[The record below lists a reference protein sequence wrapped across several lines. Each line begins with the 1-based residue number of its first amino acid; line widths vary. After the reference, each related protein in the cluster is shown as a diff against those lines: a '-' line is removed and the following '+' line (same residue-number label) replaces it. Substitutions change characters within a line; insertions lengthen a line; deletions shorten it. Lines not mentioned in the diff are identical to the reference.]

1 MRSPG
6 ILAHFLVS
14 CYPDLV
20 LITPILPRPYY
31 FSLPS
36 HCPCQCSLS
45 LVFRTISSDNP
56 VSCASIEQLLRQ
68 GWLFTMSPIST
79 KHRLTSSHDTDF
91 FLAPESILQRQYE
104 ALRAYFVDQ
113 LGSAEVARRF
123 GYTHGSFRVLC
134 HQFRH
139 DPDFRAR
146 FFSPIL
152 QGPAPVRD
160 PLRELVVAMRKRN
173 LSVYDIQR
181 ELAGTGQSVSIN
193 TLTLLLREEGFA
205 RLPRRLDDERPE
217 ALRPEPAAVADVRA
231 LSLAPRSFHTR
242 AGGLFLFVPVMR
254 DIRLAEVV
262 RQAGL
267 PGSAMIP
274 AEQAVRSLLALKLLG
289 THRKSHVM
297 DLVCDQGIAL
307 FAGLNA
313 VPKRSYLAAYSS
325 RIDHRLCLRMLEAWL
340 TEVHRAGLP
349 RGLSF
354 DLDFHTVPANTQE
367 EPLEKHYISRRSR
380 SQKGILTFLARDAA
394 HRVLCY
400 AHAGIPKL
408 EQADEILRFVEFW
421 RKQTGE
427 DPAELVFDSQLT
439 TYANLNWLNRRGI
452 RFLTLRRRSRRML
465 GEIFSR
471 PGSAWHRI
479 TLPSLTRTFRTPRVL
494 DERIHLKDYDGPL
507 RQITIIDLGHEEPT
521 ILLTNDFKSSC
532 PALVTRYAQRML
544 IENGIS
550 EAIQFFHLDALSSM
564 VGLKVDFDLQITLM
578 ASSLYRLFA
587 ERIGREYGK
596 AQAKT
601 IFGNL
606 LAVSATV
613 QIEDDGVTVTL
624 DKRAHNP
631 YLVASQV
638 ADEPIR
644 MPWFGNRLLSIN
656 YA

>member
-1 MRSPG
+1 
-6 ILAHFLVS
+6 
-14 CYPDLV
+14 
-20 LITPILPRPYY
+20 
-31 FSLPS
+31 
-36 HCPCQCSLS
+36 
-45 LVFRTISSDNP
+45 
-56 VSCASIEQLLRQ
+56 
-68 GWLFTMSPIST
+68 MSTIST
-79 KHRLTSSHDTDF
+79 KSSITNPGDSSF
-91 FLAPESILQRQYE
+91 FLAPESHLQRQYE
-104 ALRAYFVDQ
+104 ALRAFFVDR
-113 LGSAEVARRF
+113 LPSAEVARRF
-123 GYTHGSFRVLC
+123 GYTPGSFRVLC

-146 FFSPIL
+146 FFSRL
-152 QGPAPVRD
+152 SQGPAPAPVRD
-160 PLRELVVAMRKRN
+160 PLRDLVVAMRKRN

-181 ELAGTGQSVSIN
+181 ELAGAGHAVSIN
-193 TLTLLLREEGFA
+193 TLTLLLRQEGFA
-205 RLPRRLDDERPE
+205 RLPRRLDEERPR

-231 LSLAPRSFHTR
+231 LDLTPRSFRTR
-242 AGGLFLFVPVMR
+242 AGGLFLFLPVMQ
-254 DIRLAEVV
+254 DIRLGEVV

-289 THRKSHVM
+289 TERKSHVM

-325 RIDHRLCLRMLEAWL
+325 RIDHRTCLRLLEAWL
-340 TEVHRAGLP
+340 NEAHRAGLP
-349 RGLSF
+349 RGSSF

-380 SQKGILTFLARDAA
+380 SQQGVLTFLARDAD

-400 AHAGIPKL
+400 AHAGIPKAD
-408 EQADEILRFVEFW
+408 QADEVVRFVEFW
-421 RKQTGE
+421 HKQTGK

-439 TYANLNWLNRRGI
+439 TYANLNWLNRREI
-452 RFLTLRRRSRRML
+452 HFLTLRRRSRRML

-471 PGSAWHRI
+471 PAAAWRRI

-494 DERIHLKDYDGPL
+494 DEMIRLKDYDGPL

-521 ILLTNDFKSSC
+521 ILLTNNLKSGC
-532 PALVTRYAQRML
+532 PTLVTRYAQRML

-564 VGLKVDFDLQITLM
+564 VGLKIDFDLQITLM
-578 ASSLYRLFA
+578 ASSLYRLLGA
-587 ERIGREYGK
+587 RIGREYGK

-601 IFGNL
+601 IFSKL
-606 LAVSATV
+606 LEVSATV
-613 QIEDDGVTVTL
+613 EIGEDEVVVCL

-631 YLVASQV
+631 YLVASRLTDQPV
-638 ADEPIR
+638 P
-644 MPWFGNRLLSIN
+644 MPWLGNRHLSIRFS
-656 YA
+656 